1 MVRILVIVLIAALV
15 ALQIQLW
22 QQYGEVRDLRRAV
35 EAQQEQ
41 NQALQQRN
49 QELAAEVDDLR
60 AGQQAIEERARS
72 ELGLI
77 AEGEQFIQII
87 DPAEAPDQAAS
98 GGNRPGADGDRS

>member
-1 MVRILVIVLIAALV
+1 MVRILVVLLVAALV

-35 EAQQEQ
+35 EAQQQQ

-49 QELAAEVDDLR
+49 HELAAEVDDLR
-60 AGQQAIEERARS
+60 AGQQAIEERART

-87 DPAEAPDQAAS
+87 DPNEASDQTT
-98 GGNRPGADGDRS
+98 GGNRPASDVDRS